1 MGHDE
6 NMVRFWL
13 PCSNLELNRSKLSVL
28 GGRTSVN
35 LKTILVIKLFNVCFS
50 AAKNEISNAET
61 EAKQAN
67 MK

>member
-1 MGHDE
+1 MCLVGGHL
-6 NMVRFWL
+6 F
-13 PCSNLELNRSKLSVL
+13 S
-28 GGRTSVN
+28 
-35 LKTILVIKLFNVCFS
+35 LKTMLVTKLFNVCFS